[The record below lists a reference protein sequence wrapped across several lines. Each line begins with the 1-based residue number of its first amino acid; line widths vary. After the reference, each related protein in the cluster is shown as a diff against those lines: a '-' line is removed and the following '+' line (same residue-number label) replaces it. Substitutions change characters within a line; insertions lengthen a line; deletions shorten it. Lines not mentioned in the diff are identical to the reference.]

1 MRDFNM
7 KNDTEKNENG
17 KKFSIRRV
25 LLYSVSGV
33 AATAVEWVLFYVLNS
48 ICMLHYEVA
57 TVIAMLC
64 STLAGWA
71 VGRLLVFKDTGN
83 PVREIGL
90 VYITSII
97 GILGNMLLMW
107 ILAGVFKVSPML
119 SKMISTVIVFFW
131 NYLVREYFI
140 YR

>member
-1 MRDFNM
+1 M
-7 KNDTEKNENG
+7 KNDTPKTENG
-17 KKFSIRRV
+17 KKLSLRRIA
-25 LLYSVSGV
+25 LYSVSGV
-33 AATAVEWVLFYVLNS
+33 AATAVEWILFYVLNS
-48 ICMLHYEVA
+48 ICGLHYEVA

-71 VGRLLVFKDTGN
+71 VGRLLVFKATGH
-83 PVREIGL
+83 PVTEIGL
-90 VYITSII
+90 IYFTSFL

-107 ILAGVFKVSPML
+107 LLTGVLSLSPML

-131 NYLVREYFI
+131 NYLVREFFI